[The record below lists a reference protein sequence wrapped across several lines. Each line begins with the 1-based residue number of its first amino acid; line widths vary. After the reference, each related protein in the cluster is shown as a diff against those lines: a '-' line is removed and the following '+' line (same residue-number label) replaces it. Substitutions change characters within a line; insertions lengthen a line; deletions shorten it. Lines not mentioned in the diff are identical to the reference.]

1 MHQKLRP
8 IIFLGMWLCIVS
20 WGIPNVA
27 LGQVDYARQQQEWRR
42 QQEKELTAPN
52 GWLSLAGLFWLKEG
66 ANSLGGGPEN
76 DMVISGAKVPAKIGV
91 IQFHDSVAT
100 FTSDPRATVTSVAA
114 DSATVDSIQLDAD
127 DTKFPTVLQ
136 VGTLSW
142 NMIKR
147 GTRYG
152 IRVRDRASP
161 RLKEFD
167 GMKWYPIKANFRVI
181 ATFTAYATPRTI
193 PITNVLGDT
202 YQMQSPGTLT
212 FTLGGKSYTLEP
224 VTEGEK
230 LFIIF
235 RDLTSGKATYGAG
248 RFLYADAAKDGKVT
262 LDFNQAVNPPCAF
275 TPFATCPLPPAR
287 NWLKVAIPAGELKY
301 HPADELPR
309 P

>member
-8 IIFLGMWLCIVS
+8 IIALGTWLCLVS
-20 WGIPNVA
+20 SGMPNVA
-27 LGQVDYARQQQEWRR
+27 LGQSDYTLEQQEWRR

-66 ANSLGGGPEN
+66 ANSLGSGPEN
-76 DMVISGAKVPAKIGV
+76 DMVLTGTSVPAKIGV
-91 IQFHDSVAT
+91 IQFHDGVAT
-100 FTSDPRATVTSVAA
+100 FTSDPRATVVSEAA
-114 DSATVDSIQLDAD
+114 DSATVRSIRLEAD
-127 DTKFPTVLQ
+127 DSKFPTVLRA
-136 VGTLSW
+136 GSLSW

-152 IRVRDRASP
+152 IRVRDTASP
-161 RLKEFD
+161 RLKEFS
-167 GMKWYPIKANFRVI
+167 GMKWYPIKADYRVI
-181 ATFTAYATPRTI
+181 ANFTAYATPRTI

-212 FTLGGKSYTLEP
+212 FTLEGKTYSLEP

-235 RDLTSGKATYGAG
+235 RDLTSGRATYGAG
-248 RFLYADAAKDGKVT
+248 RFLYADAAKDGQVT

-301 HPADELPR
+301 HQTDESPK